1 LAWCD
6 HPAIQSKLLRTIQES
21 EVRPVGSNQ
30 AYPVDIRILAAT
42 NRDLAKEVAENN
54 FREDL
59 FYRLNVVAI
68 EVPPLRERKE
78 DLALLAKYF
87 LKRFATDVTP
97 TRDIARKTYFCL
109 ENHDWPGNIR
119 ELENVIR
126 RAIALGRGER
136 IEPEDL
142 PANIF
147 TPAGDG
153 FAPVHIPS
161 DDSMASYEKSAI
173 LNALKKSGYNRR
185 IAAQILGVG
194 EATLYRK
201 ISKYGLI
208 SKTERTAG
216 NQE

>member
-1 LAWCD
+1 
-6 HPAIQSKLLRTIQES
+6 
-21 EVRPVGSNQ
+21 
-30 AYPVDIRILAAT
+30 
-42 NRDLAKEVAENN
+42 
-54 FREDL
+54 
-59 FYRLNVVAI
+59 
-68 EVPPLRERKE
+68 
-78 DLALLAKYF
+78 
-87 LKRFATDVTP
+87 
-97 TRDIARKTYFCL
+97 RDIARKTYFCL

-126 RAIALGRGER
+126 RAIALGKSEL

-147 TPAGDG
+147 TPAGNG
-153 FAPVHIPS
+153 SAPVDIPS

-185 IAAQILGVG
+185 IAAQILGIG

-208 SKTERTAG
+208 ARTAPG
-216 NQE
+216 EEKAQ